1 MDEEKDFAIYYM
13 KQRYHWLERMWNLRK
28 SIIIPES
35 VKLNIFL
42 CRYD

>member
-28 SIIIPES
+28 SIIIILREI
-35 VKLNIFL
+35 KIH
-42 CRYD
+42 